1 MTMRKSLVVLIIA
14 LAALKLSPVS
24 AVAASPRETIQTQV
38 DRALEVLRDPA
49 LKAESAKAAKEEK
62 IWAILDGLIDNT
74 ELSKRTLAQHWKQFS
89 PDQQREFARLF
100 RKLLGGVYMDRI
112 IAYKDEKMVFGK
124 VTQISDKTAEVQ
136 SEVVQS
142 SKSIPIHYRMILQN
156 GEWKVY
162 DVVIEGVSLVQNY
175 RTQFR
180 EILTNK
186 SPEDLLKTLREKV
199 RK

>member
-1 MTMRKSLVVLIIA
+1 MRKSLVVLI
-14 LAALKLSPVS
+14 LVFAALELSPVS
-24 AVAASPRETIQTQV
+24 AVTASPLETIQTQV

-49 LKAESAKAAKEEK
+49 LKAESAKTAKEKK
-62 IWAILDGLIDNT
+62 IWAILDGVFDYT

-89 PDQQREFARLF
+89 PDQQGEFTRLF
-100 RKLLGGVYMDRI
+100 GKLLGSVYMDRI
-112 IAYKDEKMVFGK
+112 IAYKDEKVVFGK
-124 VTQISDKTAEVQ
+124 VTNLSDKTAEVQ
-136 SEVVQS
+136 SEVIRS
-142 SKSIPIHYRMILQN
+142 SKPIPIHYRMILEN

-186 SPEDLLKTLREKV
+186 SPEHLLKTLREKT